1 MALSEL
7 IYVDKNDHL
16 VVIMPNVIERLQSYR
31 QLSPLSYE
39 AAGVLIGER
48 RGNHIVISAISEPG
62 PGDIRSR
69 FSVDR
74 KSSHHQALINELH
87 RTSGGT
93 MNYLG
98 EWHTHPEKF
107 PTPSSVDKSSWRKN
121 IMSVDPIVLIIV
133 GQGAIWCGKIAAQQI
148 DILIEC

>member
-1 MALSEL
+1 
-7 IYVDKNDHL
+7 
-16 VVIMPNVIERLQSYR
+16 MPNVIERLQSYR

-48 RGNHIVISAISEPG
+48 RGNHIVISAMSEPG

-74 KSSHHQALINELH
+74 KSPHHQALINELH
-87 RTSGGT
+87 STSGGT

-107 PTPSSVDKSSWRKN
+107 PTPSSVDKSSWRRN
-121 IMSVDPIVLIIV
+121 LTPAEPMVLIIV
-133 GQGAIWCGKIAAQQI
+133 GQCAIWCGKSTSGRLYVLRQI
-148 DILIEC
+148 GGRP